1 MPGEEGENSNPLDPI
16 QPQCLCVTTN
26 RARSTE
32 TSQNSY
38 KYIKMGIQIQEIGK
52 SKNRSRNLKA
62 LQKIIKKQN
71 QYSCFVISKML
82 IVSSD
87 LSFIYIVSSERLR
100 SQFEQETFS
109 P

>member
-16 QPQCLCVTTN
+16 QPQCLCVRTN

-62 LQKIIKKQN
+62 LHKIIKKQN
-71 QYSCFVISKML
+71 QYSCFVIQKML
-82 IVSSD
+82 ID
-87 LSFIYIVSSERLR
+87 FYFNLFLYITIDEN
-100 SQFEQETFS
+100 
-109 P
+109 